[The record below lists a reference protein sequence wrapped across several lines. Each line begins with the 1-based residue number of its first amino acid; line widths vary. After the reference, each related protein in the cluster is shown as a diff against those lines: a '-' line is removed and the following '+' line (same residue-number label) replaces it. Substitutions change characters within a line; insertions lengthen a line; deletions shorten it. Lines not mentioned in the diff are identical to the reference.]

1 MKLSTIFPGLVA
13 FSLASLA
20 SADGQ
25 TAAAIYIQPVSQS
38 PSAPALLAEIQYDP
52 AAASEAEIV
61 SYEAPEL
68 PEDAKLVRIG
78 VYNPSS
84 KQWESSTSVASVEN
98 FSKGYSPTVI
108 LSVDQKGA
116 VVGVALRGVAI
127 DAGQTRD
134 FGPQAMVLTTQP
146 GKQPDLNK
154 PVVLSPEGKTVVPEE
169 KTFLQKY
176 WWLIGIVV
184 LMTMTGGGG
193 DGK

>member
-1 MKLSTIFPGLVA
+1 MKLTTILSGLVA

-20 SADGQ
+20 SAEGQ
-25 TAAAIYIQPVSQS
+25 TASIYIQTVSQS
-38 PSAPALLAEIQYDP
+38 PSAPVPLAEIQYDL
-52 AAASEAEIV
+52 AAASEAEII

-78 VYNPSS
+78 VYNPTS
-84 KQWESSTSVASVEN
+84 KQWESSTSVASADN
-98 FSKGYSPTVI
+98 FSKGYSPMVM
-108 LSVDQKGA
+108 LSVDQKGT
-116 VVGVALRGVAI
+116 VVSAALRGIGI

-134 FGPQAMVLTTQP
+134 FGPQAMVLATQP

-184 LMTMTGGGG
+184 LMSMTGGGG